1 MTEELPE
8 VRYSEIKRF
17 KRCRR
22 SWMNGYFLG
31 LRQPEFSGEHAPKL
45 KRDAGTLVHRD
56 LEAYYNGE
64 TSAPGEYLRTAER
77 VTSDN
82 PEYAA
87 DWVATYAL
95 AQIMLDGFGEWLE
108 EEGHDVG
115 EETWGTEVE
124 VKYRVDTE
132 EGPCLLVCHIDR
144 IVKDTLFDRII
155 IDDTKTVDTLE
166 KGGQFAVEEQ
176 LLTYALVASGDPE
189 RGGLGLTV
197 SECRHTMLR
206 RVKRT
211 ARAKP
216 PFYGRESIYPSTDQI
231 HSTFL
236 STQAVLTEILQA
248 RQNLAAGLPHQAV
261 AYPNSHRDCS
271 WDCDFLPICQAHD
284 EPDTDL
290 DGLRQALYIKRD
302 AAP

>member
-1 MTEELPE
+1 MNVEELPE

-22 SWMNGYFLG
+22 SWMNGYFLN
-31 LRQPEFSGEHAPKL
+31 LRQPEFSGEAAPKL

-64 TSAPGEYLRTAER
+64 TQAPGEYLRSAPLI
-77 VTSDN
+77 TSDN

-87 DWVATYAL
+87 EWQATYAL

-115 EETWGTEVE
+115 EETVGTEVE
-124 VKYRVDTE
+124 VKYRVETH
-132 EGPCLLVCHIDR
+132 EGPVNLVCHIDR
-144 IVKDTLFDRII
+144 IVKDTLFDRYI

-176 LLTYALVASGDPE
+176 LLTYALVVSGSPE
-189 RGGLGLTV
+189 RGGLGLPV

-216 PFYGRESIYPSTDQI
+216 PFYGRESIYPSSEQI
-231 HSTFL
+231 ESIYA
-236 STQAVLTEILQA
+236 SQREVLGEILRA
-248 RQNLAAGLPHQAV
+248 RRRLSEGEGHAAV
-261 AYPNSHRDCS
+261 AYPNAGMDCS
-271 WDCDFLPICQAHD
+271 WICDFLPICCAHD
-284 EPDTDL
+284 DGSDL
-290 DGLRQALYIKRD
+290 EGLRNALYIRR
-302 AAP
+302 